1 MKNAEESAMP
11 KLFKQKDGENGERF
25 FYNNGGLT
33 KREYFAGLAMQGI
46 LSNQTAI
53 SALTDI
59 TSDTSREDSGKK
71 LSKVALLFAD
81 ALLLE
86 LSKERE

>member
-1 MKNAEESAMP
+1 MKNIKESQAFP
-11 KLFKQKDGENGERF
+11 SDVDINEIGTANF
-25 FYNNGGLT
+25 GLS

-53 SALTDI
+53 NALTDI